1 MFEQLFS
8 NFITNNNEIY
18 LTEITYNGLL
28 LYLFHIIYSVVRYYK
43 RFDNL
48 FFLIITICQIVMYD
62 DYRSFVPLSIFTLI
76 AIIQHMLENKDRIS
90 EQLKI
95 NSMSYEINKDNFVKL
110 KDIKLNE
117 RIHLN
122 FHKDIPA
129 DIQIESGKLVVNE
142 YNLTGEKVDIVKYKD
157 DIIYRGTN
165 IIDGDAIGF
174 VIEVGNSCKIYNIN
188 YDIKEKISWIEYQLY
203 KLCLNNLYVLFG
215 MSIFFSIIIYL
226 KYSINKFLHLLLLFN
241 TLIPLSLQFFLNC
254 SSQIISKRIEKYIDI
269 KINQHGI
276 KSFQFDPKFIVTD
289 KTGTITTNKI
299 ELNNIYANFNF
310 SKNFNQLAINIISS
324 SMIDLH
330 SVTKKILKND
340 ILEELLFNYLDD
352 NGIKLIENNVNKYN
366 GNLEFINKNNII
378 NNPEKIKY
386 NRHYYENLI
395 YVYGVK
401 ISIISTRNTKNTEDE
416 YYMHIQG
423 MPESIYKYIS
433 EKNRK
438 IFNEKLH
445 QIENI
450 SNDNYYLRIIAHA
463 YKKITKKEFKDFI
476 SSDDNDKIKFL
487 INFTSW
493 SIYVFEDYIVDG
505 LKNTFKKL
513 DDTTELDITMLTG
526 DKFTSSIN
534 VGKLIGLIDDNYI
547 HITDIID
554 IPIKKYNSILI
565 SGSVLEN
572 IIKNDKELFKILV
585 MFSNKKIIY
594 RATPN
599 LKQLYVTTLQ
609 ECFNKDVMM
618 IGDGMNDISAIIS
631 SNIGVGIIGENDVV
645 QKISDVVI
653 KNWNCIPNLLN
664 QSKKMQNITINLS
677 KYVLLKHIT
686 TAFCLCSILIL
697 SDFTQVRDPF
707 GPYIMAI
714 FNSIIFVFGML
725 YAYYTKSKN
734 MFLDK
739 KIDIKY
745 EYIYGII
752 LGLLLGFLQY
762 ILSFNCSEKNKN

>member
-8 NFITNNNEIY
+8 NFITGNNEIY
-18 LTEITYNGLL
+18 LTEIKYNGLL

-48 FFLIITICQIVMYD
+48 FFLVITICQIVMYD

-174 VIEVGNSCKIYNIN
+174 VNKVGNSCKIYNIN

-226 KYSINKFLHLLLLFN
+226 KYSVNKFLHLLLLFN

-299 ELNNIYANFNF
+299 NLNNIYANFDF
-310 SKNFNQLAINIISS
+310 SKNLNQLAINIISS

-366 GNLEFINKNNII
+366 GNFEFINNL
-378 NNPEKIKY
+378 EKIKY

-401 ISIISTRNTKNTEDE
+401 ISIISTEEE

-631 SNIGVGIIGENDVV
+631 SNVGVGIIGENNVV

-653 KNWNCIPNLLN
+653 NNWNCIPNLLN

-677 KYVLLKHIT
+677 KFVLLKHIT

-697 SDFTQVRDPF
+697 SNFTQVRDPF
-707 GPYIMAI
+707 GPYIMAV
-714 FNSIIFVFGML
+714 FNSIIFVFGMA
-725 YAYYTKSKN
+725 YAYYNVPKN
-734 MFLDK
+734 NLINNNLINNNMVDK
-739 KIDIKY
+739 QINITY
-745 EYIYGII
+745 EYIFGII

-762 ILSFNCSEKNKN
+762 ILSFNCSEKIKIEY